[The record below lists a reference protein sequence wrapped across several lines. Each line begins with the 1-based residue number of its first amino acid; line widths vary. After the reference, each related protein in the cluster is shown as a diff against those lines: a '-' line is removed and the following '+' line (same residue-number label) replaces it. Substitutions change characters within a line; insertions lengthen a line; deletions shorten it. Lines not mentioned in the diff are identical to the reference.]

1 MMNLEDDNFSISMTR
16 KHLNEFTVSGKNSET
31 LYSLTSGLHNLYHS
45 ARTICKVFAYLS
57 ILQEIILVCYIDD
70 ILLRE
75 TGKLGVAD
83 TKDA

>member
-1 MMNLEDDNFSISMTR
+1 MMNLEDDNFSVSMTR
-16 KHLNEFTVSGKNSET
+16 EYLNEFTVPGKNIET
-31 LYSLTSGLHNLYHS
+31 LYSLTSGLHNLYNS
-45 ARTICKVFAYLS
+45 ARKMCKVFAYLS

-70 ILLRE
+70 ILQRE